1 MDQLLQPPSN
11 KKRASRSSKLVPVG
25 PSLPAF
31 SDGEQSPAGTEMPS
45 GNQERS
51 RQILTALLAFS
62 DGDFTT
68 RLPTEWSSI
77 DGRIAEAFNHAI
89 RNAGRITEEVAR
101 LSNSVGKEGRLSQRM
116 SSPGAA
122 GSWATQVDSLNTLID
137 DLVRPTTDIAR
148 TIGAVAKGDLGQS
161 MDLQVDGRALK
172 GEFLRSAKLVN
183 TMIEQLS
190 VFTSEVT
197 RVAREVGTE
206 GKLGGQAKVKGVS
219 GVWKDLTDSVNQM
232 AGNLTAQVRNIA
244 EVTIAV
250 ANGDLSKKITVDVR
264 GEILQ
269 LKEATNTM
277 VDQLRSFA
285 SEVTRVAREVGT
297 DGRLGGQAV
306 VPGVAGTW
314 KDLTDSV
321 NSMANNLTSQVRNIA
336 TVTTAVAR
344 GDLSRKIT
352 VDVKGEIL
360 ELKETI
366 NTMVDQLNGFSS
378 EVTRVAREVGTEGK
392 LGGQAVV
399 PGIAGTWKDLTD
411 SVNSM
416 ASNLTGQVRNIAGV
430 ATAIAKGDLSSKIT
444 VEVKGE
450 ILALKNTMNTMVDQ
464 LNGFASEVTRVARE
478 VGTEGK
484 LGGQAQVPG
493 VAGTWKDLTDNVNFM
508 ASNLT
513 GQVRNIA
520 DVTTAVANGDLSKT
534 ITVDV
539 KGEILELKNT
549 INTMVDQLN
558 GFASEVTRVA
568 REVGTEGKLG
578 GQAAVP
584 GVAGTWKD
592 LTDSVNFMASNLT
605 GQVRNIAEV
614 TTAVARGDLSKKITA
629 DVRGEILEL
638 KNTINTMVDQL
649 NGFAGEVS
657 RVAREVG
664 TEGALGGQALVPGV
678 AGTWKDL
685 TDNVN
690 SMASNLTGQVRNIA
704 DVATA
709 VANGDLSKKI
719 TVDVKGEILEL
730 KNTLNTMV
738 DQLNGFASEVT
749 RVAREVGTEGKLGG
763 QAQVRGVAGTWKDLT
778 DNVNSMANNLT
789 GQVRNIADV
798 TTAVARGDLSRKIT
812 VEVKGEILEL
822 KDTINTMVDQLNGFA
837 SEVTRVAREVG
848 TEGKLGGQ
856 AAVPGVAGTWKDL
869 TDSVNFMASNL
880 TGQVRNIAEVT
891 TAVARGDLSKKITAD
906 VRGEI
911 LEVKNTIN
919 TMVDQ
924 LNAFAGE
931 VSRVAREVG
940 TEGKLGG
947 QAAVEGV
954 AGTWKDLT
962 DNVNFMANNLTGQVR
977 NIAEVTIAVANGDL
991 SKKITADVRGEILEV
1006 KETINTMVDQL
1017 RSFAAEVSRVA
1028 REVGTD
1034 GKLGGQAQVPGVAG
1048 TWKDLTDNVNSMAS
1062 NLTGQVR
1069 NIADVATAI
1078 AKGDLSRKITVDVK
1092 GEILQLKE
1100 TMNTMVDQ
1108 LSAFASEVTRV
1119 AREVGTEGK
1128 LGGQAQVPGVA
1139 GTWKD
1144 LTDNVNSMA
1153 SNLTGQVRNIAEV
1166 TIAVANGDLSKKIT
1180 VDVRGEILQLKE
1192 TINTMVEQLRSF
1204 ASEVTRVARE
1214 VGTEGRLGGQ
1224 AAVPGVAGTWKDLT
1238 DTVNGLANNLTTQV
1252 RNIAEV
1258 TTAVA
1263 RGDLNR
1269 KITVDVKG
1277 EILELKN
1284 TINTM
1289 VDQLNAFAGE
1299 VTRVA
1304 REVGTEGKLGGQAE
1318 VSGVAGTWKDLTDNV
1333 NFMASN
1339 LTEQV
1344 RGIVKVVTAVANGN
1358 LSQRLTVQ
1366 AKGEVAA
1373 LADTINGM
1381 TDTLATFA
1389 DQVTNVAREV
1399 GVDGRLGGQAN
1410 VPGAAGTWKDLTG
1423 NVNLLA
1429 ANLTTQVRAIAEV
1442 ATAVTKGDLTRSIK
1456 VDAKGEVSE
1465 LKDNINTMISN
1476 LRETTESN
1484 REQDWLKTNLAR
1496 FTGMLQ
1502 GQRELST
1509 VGKMLLSEI
1518 APLVNAHQGTVY
1530 HYTTEDGGHSDGRLS
1545 LLSSYAQAGKVPLAA
1560 SIRLGEGL
1568 VGQCAVEKKRILLA
1582 DVPANFVTIT
1592 SSLGD
1597 ARHLNIVVLP
1607 VLFENQAKAVIELAS
1622 LHPFTVVNLTFLDQ
1636 LAMSIGAVFNTI
1648 EATMRTEGLLT
1659 QSQQLTVELQS
1670 RQSELQQTNE
1680 ELGTKARLL
1689 AEQNAEVERKNREV
1703 EQARRALE
1711 EKASELALTSKYKS
1725 EFLANMSHELRTPLN
1740 SILILSQQ
1748 LAENAPGTLSAKQV
1762 EFSRNINSSGSD
1774 LLHLINDILDLS
1786 KIESG
1791 TVSVE
1796 IEEISFASLRDN
1808 IDRNFRHVA
1817 EAKNL
1822 PFHIRFGDDLPRS
1835 MDSDSKRL
1843 QQILKNLLSN
1853 AVKFTAHGQVEVR
1866 VALAVDGWS
1875 MDHPVLKQAPHVVAF
1890 AVEDSGIGVAPD
1902 KQRLIFEAFQQAD
1915 AGTSRKYGGT
1925 GLGLAISRELA
1936 TLLGGEIR
1944 LTSVHG
1950 EGSTFTLYLPLHYAG
1965 PDAATAA
1972 RNEDGQGQSAGRAII
1987 ALPLPRE
1994 EHIADDRDSIGS
2006 GDATLL
2012 IIEDDPHYARILL
2025 GLARDK
2031 GFKGIVATKGAHGMA
2046 LARQYRPS
2054 AISLDILLP
2063 DMLGWTVLNQI
2074 KLDPAMRHIPVQI
2087 VTLEE
2092 ERQHGLAHGAFA
2104 YLVKEP
2110 TTTGLE
2116 AAFDRIK
2123 EFTAA
2128 RTRRLLVVEDNS
2140 VERDAVMELL
2150 GYSDIEIVATGS
2162 GEAALA
2168 AMRVQPFDCVVLDLR
2183 LPDMTGFDLLE
2194 KLQAEPILADV
2205 PVVVFTGKDLS
2216 REERT
2221 RLKTMAK
2228 SIVLKDVQSPERLLD
2243 ETALFLHRVVTELPP
2258 QKQAMLERLH
2268 SSSELL
2274 RGRKVLV
2281 VDDDARNI
2289 FALTSVL
2296 ENHEVDVMSA
2306 TNGRQAIDLLQSTPD
2321 IAMVLMDI
2329 MMPEMDGYET
2339 MREIRSEAQFRT
2351 LPILALTAKAMK
2363 GDREKCL
2370 DAGASDYIAK
2380 PVNTDQLLSLMRVW
2394 LFR

>member
-1 MDQLLQPPSN
+1 MEN
-11 KKRASRSSKLVPVG
+11 T
-25 PSLPAF
+25 
-31 SDGEQSPAGTEMPS
+31 SPGNGQQVHS
-45 GNQERS
+45 GIQDFDREIAELKSENESAEARS
-51 RQILTALLAFS
+51 RQLLTAIIAFR
-62 DGDFTT
+62 DGDFSA
-68 RLPTEWSSI
+68 RLPNDWI
-77 DGRIAEAFNHAI
+77 GLDGRLAEAFNQALSHEQHI
-89 RNAGRITEEVAR
+89 STEVAR
-101 LSNSVGKEGRLSQRM
+101 LSETVGRDGRLKQRM
-116 SSPGAA
+116 SLPGAL
-122 GSWATQVDSLNTLID
+122 GGWATKVDLLNTLID
-137 DLVRPTTDIAR
+137 DLVRPTTEIAR

-183 TMIEQLS
+183 TMIEQLA

-206 GKLGGQAKVKGVS
+206 GKLGGQAQVKGVS

-250 ANGDLSKKITVDVR
+250 ATGDLSKKITVDVR

-321 NSMANNLTSQVRNIA
+321 NAMATNLTAQVRNIA
-336 TVTTAVAR
+336 NVTTAVAR

-392 LGGQAVV
+392 LGGQAQV
-399 PGIAGTWKDLTD
+399 PGVAGTWKDLTD

-416 ASNLTGQVRNIAGV
+416 ASNLTGQVRNIADV

-464 LNGFASEVTRVARE
+464 LNAFASEVTRVARE

-520 DVTTAVANGDLSKT
+520 DVTTAVANGDLSKK

-578 GQAAVP
+578 GQAEVR

-592 LTDSVNFMASNLT
+592 LTDSVNAMATNLT
-605 GQVRNIAEV
+605 GQVRNIADV
-614 TTAVARGDLSKKITA
+614 TTAVANGDLSKKITV

-664 TEGALGGQALVPGV
+664 TEGALGGQAAVPGV

-704 DVATA
+704 AVATA

-738 DQLNGFASEVT
+738 DQLNAFASEVS

-789 GQVRNIADV
+789 SQVRNIADV

-822 KDTINTMVDQLNGFA
+822 KNTINTMVDQLNGFA

-856 AAVPGVAGTWKDL
+856 ALVPGVAGTWKDL
-869 TDSVNFMASNL
+869 TDNVNFMASNL
-880 TGQVRNIAEVT
+880 TGQVRNIADVA
-891 TAVARGDLSKKITAD
+891 TAIAKGDLSSKIT
-906 VRGEI
+906 VEVNGEI
-911 LEVKNTIN
+911 LTLKNTLN

-962 DNVNFMANNLTGQVR
+962 DNVNSMANNLTSQVR
-977 NIAEVTIAVANGDL
+977 NIADVTIAVANGDL
-991 SKKITADVRGEILEV
+991 SKKITVLVRGEILEL

-1078 AKGDLSRKITVDVK
+1078 ARGDLSRKITVDVK

-1100 TMNTMVDQ
+1100 TINTMVEQ
-1108 LSAFASEVTRV
+1108 LGAFASEVTRV

-1128 LGGQAQVPGVA
+1128 LGGQAQVLGVA

-1214 VGTEGRLGGQ
+1214 VGTEGRLGVQ
-1224 AAVPGVAGTWKDLT
+1224 AVVPGVAGTWKDLT
-1238 DTVNGLANNLTTQV
+1238 DSVNTMGANLTSQV

-1289 VDQLNAFAGE
+1289 VDQLNSFAGE

-1304 REVGTEGKLGGQAE
+1304 REVGTEGKLGGQAQ
-1318 VSGVAGTWKDLTDNV
+1318 VAGVGGTWKDLTDNV

-1358 LSQRLTVQ
+1358 LTQRLTVQ

-1373 LADTINGM
+1373 LADTINNM

-1399 GVDGRLGGQAN
+1399 GVEGRLGGQAN

-1442 ATAVTKGDLTRSIK
+1442 ATAVTKGDLTRSIQ
-1456 VDAKGEVSE
+1456 VETRGEVAE

-1502 GQRELST
+1502 GQREMNT
-1509 VGKMLLSEI
+1509 VGQMLLSEL
-1518 APLVNAHQGTVY
+1518 APLVQAHQGSVY
-1530 HYTTEDGGHSDGRLS
+1530 HVTGTAEMA
-1545 LLSSYAQAGKVPLAA
+1545 LLSSYAQTGELRLAPRIA
-1560 SIRLGEGL
+1560 LGEGL
-1568 VGQCAVEKKRILLA
+1568 VGQCAVEKKRILLP
-1582 DVPANFVTIT
+1582 DVPSDFVTIS
-1592 SSLGD
+1592 SSLG
-1597 ARHLNIVVLP
+1597 RSFRVSVIVLP
-1607 VLFENQAKAVIELAS
+1607 VLFEGQTKAVIELAS
-1622 LHPFTVVNLTFLDQ
+1622 LQPFSGVNLAFLEQ
-1636 LAMSIGAVFNTI
+1636 LTLSIGAVFNTI

-1689 AEQNAEVERKNREV
+1689 AEQNAEVERKNAEV
-1703 EQARRALE
+1703 EQARGALE
-1711 EKASELALTSKYKS
+1711 EKAAELALTSKYKS

-1748 LAENAPGTLSAKQV
+1748 LAENAAGSLLPKEV
-1762 EFSRNINSSGSD
+1762 EYSRNINSAGSD

-1791 TVSVE
+1791 TVTVE
-1796 IEEISFASLRDN
+1796 IEGIAFSDLRET

-1817 EAKNL
+1817 EAKHL
-1822 PFHIRFGDDLPRS
+1822 PFHIHFDPDLPRE
-1835 MDSDSKRL
+1835 MDSDPKRL

-1853 AVKFTAHGQVEVR
+1853 AVKFTAHGHVQVR
-1866 VALAVDGWS
+1866 VGLASQGWS
-1875 MDHPVLKQAPHVVAF
+1875 ADHAVLRNASQVVAF
-1890 AVEDSGIGVAPD
+1890 AVEDTGIGVAPE

-1936 TLLGGEIR
+1936 MLLGGEIR
-1944 LTSVHG
+1944 LSSVHG
-1950 EGSTFTLYLPLHYAG
+1950 KGSTFTLYLPLHYGGLDEAR
-1965 PDAATAA
+1965 PTA
-1972 RNEDGQGQSAGRAII
+1972 RQLQSAAAVARSVTTVVPT
-1987 ALPLPRE
+1987 LRE
-1994 EHIADDRDSIGS
+1994 ERIADDRDAIEP
-2006 GDATLL
+2006 GDRVLL

-2025 GLARDK
+2025 GLARDQH
-2031 GFKGIVATKGAHGMA
+2031 FKGIIATKGGIGLS
-2046 LARQYRPS
+2046 LARQFRPA
-2054 AISLDILLP
+2054 AITLDIFLP
-2063 DMLGWTVLNQI
+2063 DMLGWTVLNQL
-2074 KLDPAMRHIPVQI
+2074 KLDPATRHIPVQI
-2087 VTLEE
+2087 VTLDE

-2104 YLVKEP
+2104 YLVKAP
-2110 TTTGLE
+2110 TTTSLE
-2116 AAFDRIK
+2116 AAFQRIN
-2123 EFTAA
+2123 EFTVA
-2128 RTRRLLVVEDNS
+2128 RDKRLLIVEDNDI
-2140 VERDAVMELL
+2140 ERASIVELL
-2150 GYSDIEIVATGS
+2150 AHDDIEILAVGS
-2162 GEAALA
+2162 GREALTAL
-2168 AMRVQPFDCVVLDLR
+2168 RESKFDCIVLDLR
-2183 LPDMTGFDLLE
+2183 LPDMDGFDLLS
-2194 KLQAEPILADV
+2194 QVHSSPALADI
-2205 PVVVFTGKDLS
+2205 PCVVFTGKELTM
-2216 REERT
+2216 EEQE
-2221 RLKTMAK
+2221 RLKAMAK
-2228 SIVLKDVQSPERLLD
+2228 SIVLKDVHSPERLLD
-2243 ETALFLHRVVTELPP
+2243 ETALFLHRVVTDLPP
-2258 QKQAMLERLH
+2258 AKQSMLQRLH
-2268 SSSELL
+2268 GGNEVL

-2296 ENHEVDVMSA
+2296 ENHEMEVISA
-2306 TNGRQAIDLLQSTPD
+2306 TNGRQAIDLIEQTPD
-2321 IAMVLMDI
+2321 LSLVLMDI
-2329 MMPEMDGYET
+2329 MMPDMDGYQT
-2339 MREIRSEAQFRT
+2339 MREIRQWPSSRL

-2370 DAGASDYIAK
+2370 EAGASDYIAK
-2380 PVNTDQLLSLMRVW
+2380 PVNTAELLSLMRLW

>member
-1 MDQLLQPPSN
+1 S
-11 KKRASRSSKLVPVG
+11 
-25 PSLPAF
+25 
-31 SDGEQSPAGTEMPS
+31 
-45 GNQERS
+45 
-51 RQILTALLAFS
+51 
-62 DGDFTT
+62 
-68 RLPTEWSSI
+68 
-77 DGRIAEAFNHAI
+77 
-89 RNAGRITEEVAR
+89 
-101 LSNSVGKEGRLSQRM
+101 
-116 SSPGAA
+116 
-122 GSWATQVDSLNTLID
+122 
-137 DLVRPTTDIAR
+137 
-148 TIGAVAKGDLGQS
+148 
-161 MDLQVDGRALK
+161 
-172 GEFLRSAKLVN
+172 
-183 TMIEQLS
+183 
-190 VFTSEVT
+190 
-197 RVAREVGTE
+197 
-206 GKLGGQAKVKGVS
+206 
-219 GVWKDLTDSVNQM
+219 
-232 AGNLTAQVRNIA
+232 NLTGQVRNIA
-244 EVTIAV
+244 EVTTAV

-264 GEILQ
+264 GE
-269 LKEATNTM
+269 
-277 VDQLRSFA
+277 V
-285 SEVTRVAREVGT
+285 
-297 DGRLGGQAV
+297 
-306 VPGVAGTW
+306 
-314 KDLTDSV
+314 
-321 NSMANNLTSQVRNIA
+321 
-336 TVTTAVAR
+336 
-344 GDLSRKIT
+344 
-352 VDVKGEIL
+352 
-360 ELKETI
+360 
-366 NTMVDQLNGFSS
+366 
-378 EVTRVAREVGTEGK
+378 
-392 LGGQAVV
+392 
-399 PGIAGTWKDLTD
+399 
-411 SVNSM
+411 
-416 ASNLTGQVRNIAGV
+416 
-430 ATAIAKGDLSSKIT
+430 
-444 VEVKGE
+444 
-450 ILALKNTMNTMVDQ
+450 
-464 LNGFASEVTRVARE
+464 
-478 VGTEGK
+478 
-484 LGGQAQVPG
+484 
-493 VAGTWKDLTDNVNFM
+493 
-508 ASNLT
+508 
-513 GQVRNIA
+513 
-520 DVTTAVANGDLSKT
+520 
-534 ITVDV
+534 
-539 KGEILELKNT
+539 LELKNT

-578 GQAAVP
+578 GQAEVP

-592 LTDSVNFMASNLT
+592 LTDNVNSMASNLT
-605 GQVRNIAEV
+605 NQVRNIAEV
-614 TTAVARGDLSKKITA
+614 TTAVARGDLSKKITV

-664 TEGALGGQALVPGV
+664 TEGKLGGQAQVPGV

-690 SMASNLTGQVRNIA
+690 SMANNLTAQVRNIA

-763 QAQVRGVAGTWKDLT
+763 QAVVRGVAGTWKDLT

-789 GQVRNIADV
+789 GQVRNIAEV

-822 KDTINTMVDQLNGFA
+822 KNTINTMVDQLNGFA

-856 AAVPGVAGTWKDL
+856 AQVPGVAGTWKDL

-880 TGQVRNIAEVT
+880 TAQVRNIADVA
-891 TAVARGDLSKKITAD
+891 TAIARGDLSKKITVD

-911 LEVKNTIN
+911 LQLKQTIN

-962 DNVNFMANNLTGQVR
+962 DNVNSMASNLTDQVR

-991 SKKITADVRGEILEV
+991 SKKITVDVRGEILEL

-1017 RSFAAEVSRVA
+1017 NAFAAEVS
-1028 REVGTD
+1028 
-1034 GKLGGQAQVPGVAG
+1034 
-1048 TWKDLTDNVNSMAS
+1048 
-1062 NLTGQVR
+1062 
-1069 NIADVATAI
+1069 
-1078 AKGDLSRKITVDVK
+1078 
-1092 GEILQLKE
+1092 
-1100 TMNTMVDQ
+1100 
-1108 LSAFASEVTRV
+1108 RV

-1153 SNLTGQVRNIAEV
+1153 NNLTGQVRNIADVATAIARGDLGRKITVDVKGEILQLKETINTMVDQLSAFASEVTRVAREVGSEGKLGGQAQVPGVAGTWKDLTDNVNSMASNLTNQVRNIAEV

-1214 VGTEGRLGGQ
+1214 VGTEGRLGVQ
-1224 AAVPGVAGTWKDLT
+1224 AVVPGVAGTWKDLT
-1238 DTVNGLANNLTTQV
+1238 DSVNTMGANLTSQV

-1289 VDQLNAFAGE
+1289 VDQLNSFANE

-1304 REVGTEGKLGGQAE
+1304 REVGTEGKLGGQAQ
-1318 VSGVAGTWKDLTDNV
+1318 VTGVGGTWKDLTDNV

-1358 LSQRLTVQ
+1358 LTQRLTVQ

-1373 LADTINGM
+1373 LADTINNM

-1399 GVDGRLGGQAN
+1399 GVEGRLGGQAN

-1442 ATAVTKGDLTRSIK
+1442 ATAVTKGDLTRSIQ

-1502 GQRELST
+1502 GQRDLNT
-1509 VGKMLLSEI
+1509 VGKMLLSEL
-1518 APLVNAHQGTVY
+1518 APLVDAHQGSIY
-1530 HYTTEDGGHSDGRLS
+1530 HSNVVQEGDAELMLLATYAQSGKVRLS
-1545 LLSSYAQAGKVPLAA
+1545 E
-1560 SIRLGEGL
+1560 SIRFGEGL
-1568 VGQCAVEKKRILLA
+1568 VGECALQNRRILLS
-1582 DVPANFVTIT
+1582 DVPAEYVSIS
-1592 SSLGD
+1592 SSLGE
-1597 ARHLNIVVLP
+1597 ARQLSVVVLP
-1607 VLFENQAKAVIELAS
+1607 VLYENQTKAVIELAS
-1622 LHPFTVVNLTFLDQ
+1622 LQPFTPVNLNFLDQ
-1636 LAMSIGAVFNTI
+1636 LALGIGAVFNTI
-1648 EATMRTEGLLT
+1648 EATMRTEGLLK
-1659 QSQQLTVELQS
+1659 QSQQLTAELQS
-1670 RQSELQQTNE
+1670 RQIELQQTNE

-1689 AEQNAEVERKNREV
+1689 AEQNAEVERKNSEV

-1748 LAENAPGTLSAKQV
+1748 LAENSAGNLTLKQV

-1774 LLHLINDILDLS
+1774 LLNLINDILDLS

-1791 TVSVE
+1791 TVTVD
-1796 IEEISFASLRDN
+1796 IEEIAFSGLRDSL
-1808 IDRNFRHVA
+1808 DRNFRHVA
-1817 EAKNL
+1817 EQKSL
-1822 PFHIRFGDDLPRS
+1822 PLRIRFADDLPRS
-1835 MDSDSKRL
+1835 MGSDPKRL

-1853 AVKFTAHGQVEVR
+1853 AVKFTAQGHVEVR
-1866 VALAVDGWS
+1866 VGLAQGGWTP
-1875 MDHPVLKQAPHVVAF
+1875 DHPSLSQAAQVVAF
-1890 AVEDSGIGVAPD
+1890 AVEDTGIGVPPD

-1936 TLLGGEIR
+1936 YLLGGEIK
-1944 LTSVHG
+1944 LQSVHG

-1965 PDAATAA
+1965 PDASISVRKTNTSETTVITLPAA
-1972 RNEDGQGQSAGRAII
+1972 RDEV
-1987 ALPLPRE
+1987 
-1994 EHIADDRDSIGS
+1994 IADDRDLIQPGEPV
-2006 GDATLL
+2006 LL
-2012 IIEDDPHYARILL
+2012 VVEDDPHYARLLL
-2025 GLARDK
+2025 GMARDK
-2031 GFKGIVATKGAHGMA
+2031 GFRGLVAQKGAIA
-2046 LARQYRPS
+2046 LSLIRQFQVT
-2054 AISLDILLP
+2054 AVSLDIFLP

-2074 KLDPAMRHIPVQI
+2074 KLDPALRHIPVQ
-2087 VTLEE
+2087 VVSLEE
-2092 ERQHGLAHGAFA
+2092 ERHHGLSHGAFA

-2110 TTTGLE
+2110 TTAGLE
-2116 AAFDRIK
+2116 AAFDRLK
-2123 EFTAA
+2123 EFTVP
-2128 RTRRLLVVEDNS
+2128 RTKRLLVIEDNEI
-2140 VERDAVMELL
+2140 ERDAVVELL
-2150 GYSDIEIVATGS
+2150 GYEDIEIVTAGR
-2162 GEAALA
+2162 GDEALA
-2168 AMRVQPFDCVVLDLR
+2168 LLRESHFDCVVLDLR
-2183 LPDMTGFDLLE
+2183 LPDMTGFELLDI
-2194 KLQAEPILADV
+2194 LQTNPALAAV
-2205 PVVVFTGKDLS
+2205 PVVVFTGKVLS
-2216 REERT
+2216 EEEQDK
-2221 RLKTMAK
+2221 LNTMAK
-2228 SIVLKDVQSPERLLD
+2228 SIVLKDVRSPERLLD
-2243 ETALFLHRVVTELPP
+2243 ETALFLHRVVTQLPAP
-2258 QKQAMLERLH
+2258 KQAMLERLH
-2268 SSSELL
+2268 DSSEVL
-2274 RGRKVLV
+2274 RGRSVLV
-2281 VDDDARNI
+2281 VDDDVRNI
-2289 FALTSVL
+2289 FALTSLL
-2296 ENHEVDVMSA
+2296 ENHEVQVLSA
-2306 TNGRQAIDLLQSTPD
+2306 TNGRQAIDLLTSTPD
-2321 IAMVLMDI
+2321 VEMVLMDI

-2339 MREIRSEAQFRT
+2339 MREIRKVPEFRT

-2370 DAGASDYIAK
+2370 EAGASDYISK

-2394 LFR
+2394 LYR